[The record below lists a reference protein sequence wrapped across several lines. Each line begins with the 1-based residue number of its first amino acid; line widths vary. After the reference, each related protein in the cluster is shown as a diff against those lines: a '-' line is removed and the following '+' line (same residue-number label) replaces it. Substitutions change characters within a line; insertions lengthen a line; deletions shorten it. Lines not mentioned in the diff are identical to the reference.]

1 LKRQNSQPKRAERR
15 RSAPPAAR
23 VTSAGSIRGIGVD
36 IIEVARI
43 RRAAD
48 RWGDGFLSRVFTPGE
63 RRHAGASQVSAE
75 RLAGRFAAKEAVM
88 KALGLGWNRMG
99 WREIEIE
106 GGPAGRPVVRL
117 TGRAAAAAAHLGVRA
132 WFVSISHT
140 RDLAVAHAVAE

>member
-1 LKRQNSQPKRAERR
+1 M
-15 RSAPPAAR
+15 
-23 VTSAGSIRGIGVD
+23 IRGIGVD
-36 IIEVARI
+36 IIEVDRI
-43 RRAAD
+43 RRATT

-63 RRHAGASQVSAE
+63 RRHAGFDFMVAGRRSAGTSRRSAE

-88 KALGLGWNRMG
+88 KALGLGWGRMA

-106 GGPAGRPVVRL
+106 GDPLGRPAVRL
-117 TGRAAAAAAHLGVRA
+117 TGRAAQAAADLGVQA